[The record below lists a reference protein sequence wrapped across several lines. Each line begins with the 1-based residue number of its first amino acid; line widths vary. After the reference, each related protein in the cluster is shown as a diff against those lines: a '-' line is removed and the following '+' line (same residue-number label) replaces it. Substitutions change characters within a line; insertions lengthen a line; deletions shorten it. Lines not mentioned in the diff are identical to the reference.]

1 VTERLPD
8 RAISMRASLSTIA
21 IFLAMT
27 AARPAHAQFHFAH
40 RDTLPQKV
48 VQRALDGYN
57 HHDVVAVEAEYQPT
71 YLYENMADSS
81 GPRIVSAVA
90 VRDSLILVFQ
100 RTKDAKL
107 RLSKRVLNGPLVT
120 DFYTAFLNGTKRK
133 HVDIYEVRHG
143 KIVRE
148 WEY

>member
-1 VTERLPD
+1 
-8 RAISMRASLSTIA
+8 MRRLSTIA
-21 IFLAMT
+21 LVLVFAGS
-27 AARPAHAQFHFAH
+27 RPAHAQFHFTH

-57 HHDVVAVEAEYQPT
+57 HHDVVAIEAEYLPMYMYQN
-71 YLYENMADSS
+71 LADSAA
-81 GPRIVSAVA
+81 PRLVSRIDM
-90 VRDSLILVFQ
+90 RDSLILVFQ
-100 RTKDAKL
+100 RAKDAKL

-120 DFYTAFLNGTKRK
+120 DFYVAVLNGKKRK
-133 HVDIYEVRHG
+133 HVDMYEVRNG

>member
-1 VTERLPD
+1 MSRLVQ
-8 RAISMRASLSTIA
+8 ALTIA
-21 IFLAMT
+21 VVI
-27 AARPAHAQFHFAH
+27 ARPLSAQFHFTH

-71 YLYENMADSS
+71 YLYQNLADSS
-81 GPRIVSAVA
+81 APHLVSRVDM
-90 VRDSLILVFQ
+90 RDSLILVFQ
-100 RTKDAKL
+100 RTKDATL

-120 DFYTAFLNGTKRK
+120 DFYVAVTNGRKRR
-133 HVDIYEVRHG
+133 HVDMYEVRHG